1 MDIVLR
7 AVAAYVFITF
17 MLRIIGRRELS
28 SLGPA
33 DLVLLVVMGD
43 LVQNG
48 VTQSDDSVT
57 GIFLAI
63 ATFGLLTV
71 AMSFLTFKSNRLQAV
86 IEGTPLILVQE
97 GRPVAKNLRAERLKV
112 DEIAEEAR
120 GQGIESL
127 DQVKWCVL
135 EPSGKMSFIK
145 NSPD

>member
-7 AVAAYVFITF
+7 AIAAYVFIIF

-43 LVQNG
+43 LIQNG
-48 VTQSDDSVT
+48 VTQSDYSVT
-57 GIFLAI
+57 GVFLAI
-63 ATFGLLTV
+63 ATFAMLTV
-71 AMSFLTFKSNRLQAV
+71 AMSFLTFKSKRLQTV

-97 GRPVAKNLRAERLKV
+97 GKPIDENLRAERLNL
-112 DEIAEEAR
+112 DEVVEEAR

-127 DQVKWCVL
+127 DDIKWCVL

-145 NSPD
+145 TSG

>member
-7 AVAAYVFITF
+7 AVVAYLFVIF

-33 DLVLLVVMGD
+33 DIVLLVVMGD

-63 ATFGLLTV
+63 SAFAMLTV
-71 AMSFLTFKSNRLQAV
+71 AMSFITFKSRRMQTV
-86 IEGTPLILVQE
+86 IEGAPLILVQD
-97 GRPVAKNLRAERLKV
+97 GTPIDSNLRAERLSV
-112 DEIAEEAR
+112 DEVTEEAR

-127 DQVKWCVL
+127 DEVKWCVL

-145 NSPD
+145 TSG

>member
-7 AVAAYVFITF
+7 AVAAYVFIIF

-63 ATFGLLTV
+63 ATFAMLTV
-71 AMSFLTFKSNRLQAV
+71 AMSFLTFKSNRLQTV

-97 GRPVAKNLRAERLKV
+97 GKAIEDNLRAERLKV

-120 GQGIESL
+120 LQGIESL
-127 DQVKWCVL
+127 EQVKWCVL
-135 EPSGKMSFIK
+135 EPSGKMSFVK
-145 NSPD
+145 T

>member
-7 AVAAYVFITF
+7 AVVAYVFIIF

-43 LVQNG
+43 LIQNG
-48 VTQSDDSVT
+48 VTQSDYSVT
-57 GIFLAI
+57 GVFLAI
-63 ATFGLLTV
+63 ATFAMLTV
-71 AMSFLTFKSNRLQAV
+71 AMSFLTFKSNRLQTV
-86 IEGTPLILVQE
+86 VEGTPVILVQE
-97 GRPVAKNLRAERLKV
+97 GKPIEENLRAERLKV
-112 DEIAEEAR
+112 DEVAEEAR

-127 DQVKWCVL
+127 DEIKWCVL

>member
-1 MDIVLR
+1 MDVVLR
-7 AVAAYVFITF
+7 AVAAYVFIIF

-33 DLVLLVVMGD
+33 DIVLLVVMGD

-57 GIFLAI
+57 GIFLAVS
-63 ATFGLLTV
+63 TFAMLTI
-71 AMSFLTFKSNRLQAV
+71 AMSFLTFKSKRLQTV

-97 GRPVAKNLRAERLKV
+97 GKPIAENLRAERLNLEEV
-112 DEIAEEAR
+112 AEEAR

-127 DQVKWCVL
+127 DEVKWCVL

-145 NSPD
+145 ASA